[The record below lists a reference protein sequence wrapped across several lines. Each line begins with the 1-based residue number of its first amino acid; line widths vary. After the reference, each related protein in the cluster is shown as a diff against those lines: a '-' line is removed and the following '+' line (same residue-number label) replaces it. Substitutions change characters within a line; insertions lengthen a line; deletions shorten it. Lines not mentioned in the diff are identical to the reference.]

1 MIQHLERK
9 NYRYVL
15 ELNMKLYIC
24 FNYSSLIV
32 ELVSLLCMYIGVR
45 GAYEI
50 ATLGVTEG
58 DWKTLGIEALEVGVM
73 N

>member
-1 MIQHLERK
+1 
-9 NYRYVL
+9 
-15 ELNMKLYIC
+15 
-24 FNYSSLIV
+24 
-32 ELVSLLCMYIGVR
+32 MYIGIR

-58 DWKTLGIEALEVGVM
+58 DWKTLGIEALEVGIM